1 MFKVKRMKE
10 FDVTITETL
19 KLTVS
24 VEASSKEEAEQMVSD
39 QWRAGDHV
47 LDADNFVDVEFESNE
62 GKEIVAER
70 TPDNS
75 IEVLMVEP
83 GQYPQ
88 MKTIGSDLT
97 SLQKAVDGYIQAI
110 YPYDDPVA
118 LICGEEAKLEGK
130 PLNRALRGEDG
141 EIYDIIAGK
150 FFVCGL
156 GEEDFASLPK
166 ELQKKYEDKFRQ
178 PEAFL
183 KMGSRMMAIPTEP
196 TQAAAKGKAALGAER

>member
-1 MFKVKRMKE
+1 MKE

-24 VEASSKEEAEQMVSD
+24 VEASSKEEAEQMVND

-47 LDADNFVDVEFESNE
+47 LDADNFVDVEFESND
-62 GKEIVAER
+62 GKEISAER
-70 TPDNS
+70 EPDNT

-83 GQYPQ
+83 GQYPR
-88 MKTIGSDLT
+88 MERIGADLR
-97 SLQKAVDGYIQAI
+97 SLQKAVDGDIQAV
-110 YPYDDPVA
+110 YPYDDAVA
-118 LICGEEAKLEGK
+118 LICGKEAKQEGK
-130 PLNRALRGEDG
+130 PLNRALRDEKG
-141 EIYDIIAGK
+141 EIYDIVAGK
-150 FFVCGL
+150 FFICGL

-183 KMGSRMMAIPTEP
+183 KMGSKIKAIPTEP
-196 TQAAAKGKAALGAER
+196 AKASAKGKSAPAAER

>member
-1 MFKVKRMKE
+1 MKE

-24 VEASSKEEAEQMVSD
+24 VEASSKEEAEQMVND

-47 LDADNFVDVEFESNE
+47 LDADNFVDVEFESND
-62 GKEIVAER
+62 GKEISAER
-70 TPDNS
+70 EPESSPENT

-83 GQYPQ
+83 GQYPH
-88 MKTIGSDLT
+88 MERIGADLR
-97 SLQKAVDGYIQAI
+97 SLQKAVDGDIQAV
-110 YPYDDPVA
+110 YPYDDAVA

-130 PLNRALRGEDG
+130 PLNRALRDEKG
-141 EIYDIIAGK
+141 EIYDIVAGK
-150 FFVCGL
+150 FFICGL

-183 KMGSRMMAIPTEP
+183 KMGSKIKAFPTEP
-196 TQAAAKGKAALGAER
+196 AKASAKGKSAPAAER

>member
-1 MFKVKRMKE
+1 MKE

-24 VEASSKEEAEQMVSD
+24 VEASSKEEAEQMVND

-47 LDADNFVDVEFESNE
+47 LDADNFVDVEFESND
-62 GKEIVAER
+62 GKEISAER
-70 TPDNS
+70 EPESSPENT

-83 GQYPQ
+83 GQYPR
-88 MKTIGSDLT
+88 MERIGADLA
-97 SLQKAVDGYIQAI
+97 SLQKAVDGDIQAV
-110 YPYDDPVA
+110 YPSDDAVA

-130 PLNRALRGEDG
+130 PLNRALRDEKG
-141 EIYDIIAGK
+141 EIYDIVAGK
-150 FFVCGL
+150 FFICGL

-183 KMGSRMMAIPTEP
+183 KMGSKIMAIPTEP
-196 TQAAAKGKAALGAER
+196 AKASAKGKSAPER

>member
-1 MFKVKRMKE
+1 MKE

-24 VEASSKEEAEQMVSD
+24 VEASSKEEAEQMVND

-47 LDADNFVDVEFESNE
+47 LDADNFVDVKFESND
-62 GKEIVAER
+62 GKEISAER
-70 TPDNS
+70 EPDNT

-83 GQYPQ
+83 GQYPR
-88 MKTIGSDLT
+88 MERIGADLA
-97 SLQKAVDGYIQAI
+97 SLQKAVDGDIQAV
-110 YPYDDPVA
+110 YPYDDAVT

-130 PLNRALRGEDG
+130 PLNRALRDEDG

-150 FFVCGL
+150 FFICSL
-156 GEEDFASLPK
+156 GEEDFTSLPK
-166 ELQKKYEDKFRQ
+166 ELQKKYEDKFHQ

-183 KMGSRMMAIPTEP
+183 KMGSKIMAIPTEP
-196 TQAAAKGKAALGAER
+196 AKASAKGKSAPAPER

>member
-1 MFKVKRMKE
+1 MKE

-24 VEASSKEEAEQMVSD
+24 VEASSKEEAEQMVND

-47 LDADNFVDVEFESNE
+47 LDADNFVDVEFESND
-62 GKEIVAER
+62 GKEISAER
-70 TPDNS
+70 ELESSPDNT

-83 GQYPQ
+83 GQYPR
-88 MKTIGSDLT
+88 MERIGADLS
-97 SLQKAVDGYIQAI
+97 SLQKAVDGDVQAV
-110 YPYDDPVA
+110 YPYDDAVA
-118 LICGEEAKLEGK
+118 LICGKEAKQEGK
-130 PLNRALRGEDG
+130 PLNRALRDEKG
-141 EIYDIIAGK
+141 EIYDIVAGK
-150 FFVCGL
+150 FFICGL

-183 KMGSRMMAIPTEP
+183 KMGSKIKAIPTEP
-196 TQAAAKGKAALGAER
+196 AKASAKGKSAPAAER

>member
-1 MFKVKRMKE
+1 MKE

-24 VEASSKEEAEQMVSD
+24 VEASSKEEAEQTVSD
-39 QWRAGDHV
+39 QWHAGDHV
-47 LDADNFVDVEFESNE
+47 LDADNFVDVEFESND
-62 GKEIVAER
+62 GKEISTER
-70 TPDNS
+70 KPDNT

-83 GQYPQ
+83 GQYPHLE
-88 MKTIGSDLT
+88 KIGSSLA
-97 SLQKAVDGYIQAI
+97 SLQKAVDGDIQAI

-130 PLNRALRGEDG
+130 PLNRALRDENS

-150 FFVCGL
+150 FFICGL
-156 GEEDFASLPK
+156 GDEDFSSLPR
-166 ELQKKYEDKFRQ
+166 ELQKKYEDKFHQ

-183 KMGSRMMAIPTEP
+183 KMGSKIMAIPTEP
-196 TQAAAKGKAALGAER
+196 AKAVAKGKAAPTAER

>member
-1 MFKVKRMKE
+1 MKE

-19 KLTVS
+19 RLTVS
-24 VEASSKEEAEQMVSD
+24 VEASSKEEAEQMVND

-47 LDADNFVDVEFESNE
+47 LDADNFVDVEFESND
-62 GKEIVAER
+62 GKEISAER
-70 TPDNS
+70 EPESSPENT

-83 GQYPQ
+83 GQYPR
-88 MKTIGSDLT
+88 MERIGADLR
-97 SLQKAVDGYIQAI
+97 SLQKVVDGDIQAV
-110 YPYDDPVA
+110 YPYDDAVA

-130 PLNRALRGEDG
+130 PLNRALRDEKG
-141 EIYDIIAGK
+141 EIYDIVAGK
-150 FFVCGL
+150 FFICGL

-183 KMGSRMMAIPTEP
+183 KMGSKIMAIPTEP
-196 TQAAAKGKAALGAER
+196 AKAAGKGKTAPVTER

>member
-1 MFKVKRMKE
+1 MKE

-24 VEASSKEEAEQMVSD
+24 VEASSKEEAQQMVND

-47 LDADNFVDVEFESNE
+47 LDADNFVDVEFESND
-62 GKEIVAER
+62 GKEISAER
-70 TPDNS
+70 EPESSPENT

-83 GQYPQ
+83 GQYPR
-88 MKTIGSDLT
+88 MERIGADLR
-97 SLQKAVDGYIQAI
+97 SLQKAVDGDIQAV
-110 YPYDDPVA
+110 YPYDDAVA

-130 PLNRALRGEDG
+130 PLNRALRDEKG
-141 EIYDIIAGK
+141 EIYDIVAGK
-150 FFVCGL
+150 FFICGL

-183 KMGSRMMAIPTEP
+183 KMGSKIMAIPTEP
-196 TQAAAKGKAALGAER
+196 AKASAKGKSAPER